1 MCVCVC
7 ELFVYKVSILNR
19 DFFQQNGMCLCVN
32 RDLFI
37 LDVLIFKIIQEN
49 LKKNPADYINTLLSC
64 FKGIGKR
71 MRGINLATTN
81 QKVLCLP
88 KDTHTTHRVSFQYM
102 YMWLYT

>member
-1 MCVCVC
+1 MR
-7 ELFVYKVSILNR
+7 ILR
-19 DFFQQNGMCLCVN
+19 
-32 RDLFI
+32 I
-37 LDVLIFKIIQEN
+37 KQEN

-102 YMWLYT
+102 WLYIHECFRKVTN